1 MASSLRPEGCTPG
14 AEIIKNDLHCNAV
27 SISARDVGRIV
38 IAATAALEQGLEVW
52 LSPSL
57 WDKSENETV
66 AYLAKAAGPFE
77 ALRKKWPD
85 KVVLSVSG
93 ESTLFM
99 QGILPGKNI
108 VQRLRSPKFRASIMS
123 GEHNAPLN
131 AFLAKAVAAVRKE
144 FKGKLT
150 YHSLIWEKVDWSLFD
165 YVGVDHYRAQD
176 IEDKY
181 VEMLK
186 PLFDTGK
193 VVVTEFGYNTYQS
206 DGKLVP
212 VILGGG
218 DTDFWSQ
225 FFHALP
231 VVGTFVRPKV
241 RVIHPRDEAWQ
252 ARKLVETLEILDA
265 AGVGG
270 AFVSH
275 VESQTNPFDED
286 PKYRLGHDEPESG
299 EILRGWEA
307 RDDLS
312 RHALGT
318 KRIFQSCSKFLCKSL
333 ENLGRKMLGISH
345 MIVIR
350 AIEFSSKSECGMW
363 DPHIRSDSLFLAG

>member
-1 MASSLRPEGCTPG
+1 MGFNWRPVFDPKVVHREL
-14 AEIIKNDLHCNAV
+14 EIIKNDLHCNAV
-27 SISARDVGRIV
+27 SISALDVGRIV
-38 IAATAALEQGLEVW
+38 TAATAALEEGLEVW
-52 LSPSL
+52 LSPLL
-57 WDKSENETV
+57 WDKSEDETV
-66 AYLAKAAGPFE
+66 AYLAKAAGPLE
-77 ALRKKWPD
+77 ALQKQWPD

-99 QGILPGKNI
+99 QGILEGKNVI
-108 VQRLRSPKFRASIMS
+108 QRLGNPKSRARIMA
-123 GEHNAPLN
+123 GEHNGPLN
-131 AFLAKAVAAVRKE
+131 EFLAKAVAAVRRE

-193 VVVTEFGYNTYQS
+193 PVVTEFGYNTYQS
-206 DGKLVP
+206 DGKLAKVL
-212 VILGGG
+212 LGGG

-231 VVGTFVRPKV
+231 VVGRFVRPKV

-265 AGVGG
+265 AGVVG
-270 AFVSH
+270 AFVSQF
-275 VESQTNPFDED
+275 ESQTNPFDED
-286 PKYRLGHDEPESG
+286 PKYDLDTTNQSLVRYYEGGKHGTTYPDMLWEPKESFRAVADFYDNTRLAEPNETAG
-299 EILRGWEA
+299 A
-307 RDDLS
+307 R
-312 RHALGT
+312 
-318 KRIFQSCSKFLCKSL
+318 
-333 ENLGRKMLGISH
+333 
-345 MIVIR
+345 
-350 AIEFSSKSECGMW
+350 
-363 DPHIRSDSLFLAG
+363 

>member
-1 MASSLRPEGCTPG
+1 MGFNWRPVFDPKVVHREL
-14 AEIIKNDLHCNAV
+14 EIIKNDLHCNAV
-27 SISARDVGRIV
+27 SISARDIGRLV
-38 IAATAALEQGLEVW
+38 TAATAALKQGLEVW
-52 LSPSL
+52 LSPLL
-57 WDKSENETV
+57 WDKSEDETV
-66 AYLAKAAGPFE
+66 VYLARAAAPLE
-77 ALRKKWPD
+77 ALRKQWPD
-85 KVVLSVSG
+85 KVVLSVGG

-99 QGILPGKNI
+99 QGILPGKNL
-108 VQRLRSPKFRASIMS
+108 VQRLRSPNFRASIMS
-123 GEHNAPLN
+123 GEHNGPLN

-193 VVVTEFGYNTYQS
+193 PVVVTEFGCNTYKS
-206 DGKLVP
+206 DGKLIP

-225 FFHALP
+225 FFHSFP
-231 VVGTFVRPKV
+231 VVGRFVRPKV

-265 AGVGG
+265 AGVDG
-270 AFVSH
+270 AFVSQF
-275 VESQTNPFDED
+275 ESQTNPFDED
-286 PKYRLGHDEPESG
+286 PKYDLDTTNQSLVRYYEGGKHGTTYPDMPWEPKES
-299 EILRGWEA
+299 
-307 RDDLS
+307 
-312 RHALGT
+312 
-318 KRIFQSCSKFLCKSL
+318 F
-333 ENLGRKMLGISH
+333 
-345 MIVIR
+345 R
-350 AIEFSSKSECGMW
+350 AVAEYYAK
-363 DPHIRSDSLFLAG
+363 H